1 MKIKSPPDLYLLSNV
16 MVLLGLGVV
25 VIYSSS
31 AIYAFERFGS
41 STYFL
46 SRQMMWIA
54 LGLMSGLFFTFYHH
68 EKLRD
73 WVKPALIVCVV
84 LLIAVLFFGR
94 TVGGA
99 RRWLRFGGIG
109 FQPSE
114 FVKLALIL
122 YTAYYCDRKRSKIED
137 FKRGLLP
144 LLGMVGLFCGLIFL
158 QPDLGTPVLIFM
170 TCMTIAL
177 IGGAQLKHLG
187 VMALGAL
194 PLIFIAGWA
203 SPYRRQRMLSFLD
216 PWENAQGASYQL
228 VQSLLALGYGGL
240 TGTGLGASKSKLLYL
255 PEPHTDFIFPV
266 FGEEFGLLGS
276 WLIIGLFAGLAWC
289 GYKVAARAQNLFSS
303 LVASGITLLVL
314 YQAIINI
321 AMVTGCVPTKGLPL
335 PFISFGGSSLVV
347 TLSAMGILLNIS
359 RNVQRT

>member
-1 MKIKSPPDLYLLSNV
+1 MKIKTPPDLYLLSNI
-16 MVLLGLGVV
+16 MVLLGVGVV
-25 VIYSSS
+25 IIYSSS

-46 SRQMMWIA
+46 SRQLIWIA
-54 LGLMSGLFFTFYHH
+54 VGLLCGFFFTVYSH

-73 WVKPALIVCVV
+73 WIKPMLIVCLI
-84 LLIAVLFFGR
+84 LLVAVLFFGR

-99 RRWLRFGGIG
+99 KRWLRLGGIG

-114 FVKLALIL
+114 FVKLTLIL

-144 LLGMVGLFCGLIFL
+144 LLGMVGFFCGLIFL
-158 QPDLGTPVLIFM
+158 QPDLGTPVLIFL
-170 TCMTIAL
+170 TCLTIAL
-177 IGGAQLKHLG
+177 IGGARWKHLAAMG
-187 VMALGAL
+187 LAVM
-194 PLIFIAGWA
+194 PFIAAAAWL
-203 SPYRRQRMLSFLD
+203 SPYRRARMLSFLD
-216 PWENAQGASYQL
+216 PWENAQGTSYQL

-240 TGTGLGASKSKLLYL
+240 TGTGLGGSKSKLLYL
-255 PEPHTDFIFPV
+255 PEPHTDFIFPI
-266 FGEEFGLLGS
+266 FGEEFGLMGS

-289 GYKVAARAQNLFSS
+289 GYRISVRTTHLFSS
-303 LVASGITLLVL
+303 LLASGITLLVL

-359 RNVQRT
+359 RNVQRA